1 MITTTTHRKTL
12 PVSLFGLAL
21 AALALLAAPAWAAD
35 YPSRPITEIVPYPAG
50 GSTDLA
56 GRAVA
61 NAMSEILG
69 EKVVVDNRHGGG
81 GSVGMAALAR
91 ARADGYTIGVAPV
104 GTIANQPHM
113 HRTPYNAESFDYLCQ
128 FYYAPQVLAV
138 KPGSPFKTLDDVVE
152 YAKAHP
158 RELTYGT
165 PGPGTL
171 PHLQIEQFKRL
182 AGVDITHVPFA
193 GDGPGLTALM
203 GGHID
208 LYFALPNTVTDRDLR
223 AVAVFS
229 DEPIEALPKMETAI
243 QQGYDMTAAVAGGLV
258 APKGLP
264 GDVRDRLSQACEQAT
279 GSEELNQVLGRVG
292 LDAVYL
298 GPEAFGDMVMST
310 SKTNGELIRDVL
322 KGGGR

>member
-1 MITTTTHRKTL
+1 MTTTTRKISF
-12 PVSLFGLAL
+12 PRSLLGLAL
-21 AALALLAAPAWAAD
+21 SALPLLVTPAWAAD
-35 YPSRPITEIVPYPAG
+35 YPSRPVTGIVPYPAG

-61 NAMSEILG
+61 NAMGEILG
-69 EKVVVDNRHGGG
+69 GKVVVDNRAGGG

-113 HRTPYNAESFDYLCQ
+113 HRTPYKAESFDYLCQ

-138 KPGSPFKTLDDVVE
+138 KPGSEFKTLKDVVD

-158 RELTYGT
+158 GELTYGT

-182 AGVDITHVPFA
+182 AGADITHVPFA

-229 DEPIEALPKMETAI
+229 EEPIEALPELKTAI

-258 APKGLP
+258 APKGVP
-264 GDVRDRLSQACEQAT
+264 EDVRDQLAAACEQAT
-279 GSEELNQVLGRVG
+279 ESKELNSVLGRVG

-298 GPEAFGDMVMST
+298 GPQAFQNLVFST
-310 SKTNGELIRDVL
+310 SETNGELIRDVL
-322 KGGGR
+322 QGGGH

>member
-1 MITTTTHRKTL
+1 MKTTTREL
-12 PVSLFGLAL
+12 SNFRAWFGLAL
-21 AALALLAAPAWAAD
+21 SALPLLVTPAWAAD
-35 YPSRPITEIVPYPAG
+35 YPSRPVTEIVPYPAG

-56 GRAVA
+56 GRAMA
-61 NAMSEILG
+61 NAMTEILG
-69 EKVVVDNRHGGG
+69 DKVVVDNRSGGG

-113 HRTPYNAESFDYLCQ
+113 HRTPYSTESFDYLCQ

-138 KPGSPFKTLDDVVE
+138 KPDSPFKTLKDVVD
-152 YAKAHP
+152 YAKTHP
-158 RELTYGT
+158 GELTYGT

-229 DEPIEALPKMETAI
+229 DQPIEALPDLKTAI

-258 APKGLP
+258 SPKGVAE
-264 GDVRDRLSQACEQAT
+264 DVRDRLASACEQAT
-279 GSEELNQVLGRVG
+279 GSEALKTVLRRVG

-298 GPEAFGDMVMST
+298 GPRAFQDLVLST
-310 SKTNGELIRDVL
+310 SETNGELIRDVL
-322 KGGGR
+322 KGGGH

>member
-1 MITTTTHRKTL
+1 MTTTTRKTIFSR
-12 PVSLFGLAL
+12 SLLGLAL
-21 AALALLAAPAWAAD
+21 SVLPLLAAPAWAAD

-61 NAMSEILG
+61 NAMGEVLG
-69 EKVVVDNRHGGG
+69 AKVVVDNRSGGG

-138 KPGSPFKTLDDVVE
+138 KPGSEFKTLKDVVD

-158 RELTYGT
+158 GELTYGT

-182 AGVDITHVPFA
+182 AGADITHVPFA

-229 DEPIEALPKMETAI
+229 EEPIAALPDLKTAI

-258 APKGLP
+258 APKGVP
-264 GDVRDRLSQACEQAT
+264 QDVRDQLAAACERAT
-279 GSEELNQVLGRVG
+279 ESEELNTVLGRVG
-292 LDAVYL
+292 LDAAYL
-298 GPEAFGDMVMST
+298 GPRAFQELVLST
-310 SKTNGELIRDVL
+310 SETNGELIRDVL
-322 KGGGR
+322 KGGGH

>member
-1 MITTTTHRKTL
+1 MKTTNRKIASLKTFLGLVLSAL
-12 PVSLFGLAL
+12 P
-21 AALALLAAPAWAAD
+21 LLAAPAWADD
-35 YPSRPITEIVPYPAG
+35 YPSRPVTEIVPYPAG

-61 NAMSEILG
+61 NAMSELLG
-69 EKVVVDNRHGGG
+69 AKVVVDNRHGGG

-91 ARADGYTIGVAPV
+91 ARADGYSIGVAPV

-113 HRTPYNAESFDYLCQ
+113 HRTPYSADSFDYLCQ

-138 KPGSPFKTLDDVVE
+138 KPGSPFKTLKDVVA

-158 RELTYGT
+158 GELTYGT

-182 AGVDITHVPFA
+182 AGADITHVPFA
-193 GDGPGLTALM
+193 GDGPGLTALL

-229 DEPIEALPKMETAI
+229 DESIDALPELETAI
-243 QQGYDMTAAVAGGLV
+243 EQGYDMTAAVAGGLV

-264 GDVRDRLSQACEQAT
+264 QDVSDRLSRACEQAT
-279 GSEELNQVLGRVG
+279 GSEELNTVLGRVG

-298 GPEAFGDMVMST
+298 GPRAFGDLVRST
-310 SKTNGELIRDVL
+310 SETNGELIRDVL
-322 KGGGR
+322 KSGGR

>member
-1 MITTTTHRKTL
+1 MKTKNRNVL
-12 PVSLFGLAL
+12 AARTLLGLAL
-21 AALALLAAPAWAAD
+21 SSLSLLVTPAWAAD
-35 YPSRPITEIVPYPAG
+35 YPSRPVTEIVPYPAG

-69 EKVVVDNRHGGG
+69 DKVVVDNRSGGG

-113 HRTPYNAESFDYLCQ
+113 HRTPYSAESFDYLCQ

-138 KPGSPFKTLDDVVE
+138 KPGSPFKTLKDVVD

-158 RELTYGT
+158 GELTYGT

-182 AGVDITHVPFA
+182 AGADITHVPFA

-229 DEPIEALPKMETAI
+229 DAPIEALPDLKTAI

-258 APKGLP
+258 APKGIP
-264 GDVRDRLSQACEQAT
+264 EDVRDRLASACEQAT
-279 GSEELNQVLGRVG
+279 ESEALKTVLGRVG

-298 GPEAFGDMVMST
+298 DPRAFQDLVLST

-322 KGGGR
+322 KGGGH

>member
-1 MITTTTHRKTL
+1 MTTTTRKTTFSR
-12 PVSLFGLAL
+12 SLLGLAL
-21 AALALLAAPAWAAD
+21 SVLPLLAAPAWAAD

-61 NAMSEILG
+61 NAMGEVLG
-69 EKVVVDNRHGGG
+69 AKVVVDNRSGGG

-138 KPGSPFKTLDDVVE
+138 KPGSEFKTLKDVVD

-158 RELTYGT
+158 GELTYGT

-182 AGVDITHVPFA
+182 AGADITHVPFA

-229 DEPIEALPKMETAI
+229 EEPIAALPDLKTAI

-258 APKGLP
+258 APKGVP
-264 GDVRDRLSQACEQAT
+264 QDVRDQLAAACERAT
-279 GSEELNQVLGRVG
+279 ESEELNTVLGRVG
-292 LDAVYL
+292 LDAAYL
-298 GPEAFGDMVMST
+298 GPRAFQDLVLST
-310 SKTNGELIRDVL
+310 SETNGELIRDVL
-322 KGGGR
+322 KGGGH

>member
-1 MITTTTHRKTL
+1 MKTKNRN
-12 PVSLFGLAL
+12 VL
-21 AALALLAAPAWAAD
+21 AARTLLGLTLSALPLLVAPAWAAD
-35 YPSRPITEIVPYPAG
+35 YPSRPVTEIVPYPAG

-69 EKVVVDNRHGGG
+69 DKVVVDNRAGGG

-138 KPGSPFKTLDDVVE
+138 KPGSEFKTLKDVVD

-158 RELTYGT
+158 GELTYGT

-182 AGVDITHVPFA
+182 AGADITHVPFA

-229 DEPIEALPKMETAI
+229 EKPIEALPDLKTAI

-258 APKGLP
+258 APKGVP
-264 GDVRDRLSQACEQAT
+264 DEVRDRLASACEQAT
-279 GSEELNQVLGRVG
+279 GSEALKTVLGRVG

-298 GPEAFGDMVMST
+298 SPQAFQDLVLST
-310 SKTNGELIRDVL
+310 SETNGELIRDVL
-322 KGGGR
+322 QGGGH